1 MSVDVVRN
9 AERES
14 PTQILILA
22 GGVNAA
28 RASELDRMSRRCIA
42 GACGGD
48 GSSIEE
54 LLSHFRAYLTLLA
67 TRQIQRRL
75 QPRVSPSDVVQ
86 ETMLRAHRSF
96 GQFRGRTERE
106 LLAWLREILLS
117 RLARFVEQHI
127 LAAKRDIRREVSIER
142 LASELGE
149 SPPGAKLNLQPG
161 WSRAAA
167 GARSSGSRSSDSRLS
182 ESRALGSWRLDLPS
196 ESALCEKHGDPSAL
210 LAELLARLPEHYRE
224 VLKLR
229 NIQGLS
235 FEEVAARLDR
245 SPGATRMLW
254 LRAIEKLRAIYRK
267 AEQHDP

>member
-1 MSVDVVRN
+1 LRRVDLSTSQR
-9 AERES
+9 
-14 PTQILILA
+14 
-22 GGVNAA
+22 A
-28 RASELDRMSRRCIA
+28 RADVEALIA

-48 GSSIEE
+48 ESSIEE

-67 TRQIQRRL
+67 SRQIQRRL
-75 QPRVSPSDVVQ
+75 RPRVSPSDVVQ
-86 ETMLRAHRSF
+86 ETMLRAHLNF

-127 LAAKRDIRREVSIER
+127 LAAKRDIRREVSFER
-142 LASELGE
+142 LAAERGE
-149 SPPGAKLNLQPG
+149 PPPGAKLNLQPG

-167 GARSSGSRSSDSRLS
+167 DWDSADARPADPASPELK
-182 ESRALGSWRLDLPS
+182 APAPLHLDLPV
-196 ESALCEKHGDPSAL
+196 ESARREEHGDPSAV
-210 LAELLARLPEHYRE
+210 LADLLARLPEHYRE

-235 FEEVAARLDR
+235 FEEVAAKLDR

-254 LRAIEKLRAIYRK
+254 LRAIEKLRAVYRR
-267 AEQHDP
+267 AEQP